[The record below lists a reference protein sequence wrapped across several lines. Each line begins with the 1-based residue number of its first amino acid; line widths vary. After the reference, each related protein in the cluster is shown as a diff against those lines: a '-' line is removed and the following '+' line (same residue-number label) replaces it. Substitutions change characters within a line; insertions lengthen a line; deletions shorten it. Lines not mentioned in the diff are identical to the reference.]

1 MLTKSFQS
9 LLCCLQ
15 VISQLLI
22 EIFCLILTTK
32 VSEVNCTSQTF
43 LLFTAT
49 VLKGKKIYCSKGSVI
64 QSLKQTNK
72 AKGHVQTNQKQF
84 SLLSVKLKMVQIG
97 YTLDHAVAGSFYC
110 EEKEQKKKKKT
121 DLFPRAAVGTQ
132 FNRRKVDPGRQP
144 EKRTQK
150 QRGLVFCNGFHGPE
164 SLFWQKINV
173 KMSNFFVFLSKNLD
187 SIHC

>member
-49 VLKGKKIYCSKGSVI
+49 VLKEKKIYCSKGSVI

-110 EEKEQKKKKKT
+110 EDKRRKKKQICFLRRLLAHSLT
-121 DLFPRAAVGTQ
+121 EERLILGDS
-132 FNRRKVDPGRQP
+132 RRKELRN
-144 EKRTQK
+144 
-150 QRGLVFCNGFHGPE
+150 RGDSYFVMVFMAL
-164 SLFWQKINV
+164 SLFSGKRL
-173 KMSNFFVFLSKNLD
+173 M
-187 SIHC
+187 